1 MSDVRSLL
9 SALVRNHLIW
19 LVLLA
24 TCTFGAVFIQGF
36 VSLQN
41 FTNVLWAAAPLGM
54 MVLGMFFVMLTGGLD
69 LSLESSFAV
78 APVLAVVLMMQ
89 TAPDI
94 VSPPIAILL
103 TLAIGILVGLFNG
116 TFSVR
121 LKVNPFLVTLAMLL
135 FLRGIVIYLIPEGV
149 YYLPE
154 AYTFL
159 GKFKIADEIPVSII
173 VLLIIYTLGYVLINR
188 TSFGKNIYAI
198 GNNEQ
203 AAYVAGINVS
213 RTKILTFAAAGLFAA
228 IGGMLEAGRLNAVVA
243 DMGEGQ
249 IMMVFAGV
257 ILGGTSLS
265 GGQGRITGILGA
277 VLLLAVLENLMNL
290 FGVMPSV
297 RQMVFGAILLGAI
310 WLASLQER
318 ANRTTA

>member
-1 MSDVRSLL
+1 M
-9 SALVRNHLIW
+9 
-19 LVLLA
+19 
-24 TCTFGAVFIQGF
+24 
-36 VSLQN
+36 
-41 FTNVLWAAAPLGM
+41 
-54 MVLGMFFVMLTGGLD
+54 
-69 LSLESSFAV
+69 
-78 APVLAVVLMMQ
+78 
-89 TAPDI
+89 
-94 VSPPIAILL
+94 
-103 TLAIGILVGLFNG
+103 
-116 TFSVR
+116 R

-228 IGGMLEAGRLNAVVA
+228 IGGMLEAGRLIAVVA